1 MRADIF
7 ALAFE
12 TELLTEDALL
22 RDLVVLLANTEC
34 LDLELKGPSK
44 FIFSTECSHFLESQD
59 KVFRLEF
66 FIAEIIKKVLDFFF
80 FG

>member
-22 RDLVVLLANTEC
+22 RDLVVLLANSEG
-34 LDLELKGPSK
+34 LDLELKGLSK
-44 FIFSTECSHFLESQD
+44 FIFSTECLHFWS
-59 KVFRLEF
+59 R
-66 FIAEIIKKVLDFFF
+66 EIRSSALSSS
-80 FG
+80 